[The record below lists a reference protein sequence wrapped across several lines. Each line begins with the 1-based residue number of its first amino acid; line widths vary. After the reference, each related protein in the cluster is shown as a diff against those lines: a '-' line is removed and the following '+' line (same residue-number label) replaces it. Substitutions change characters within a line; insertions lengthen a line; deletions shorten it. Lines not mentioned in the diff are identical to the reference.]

1 MENYKPVRDS
11 QIVLL
16 GICIVVA
23 TVAASVILAG
33 GALKVVRFSQ
43 QQISV
48 TGSAQ
53 KEIKSDKVLWKGS
66 FSRREADLKT
76 AYQNLKADLEKVN
89 TYLLSQKVS
98 ADDVVATQVETEI
111 IYKKNEKGN
120 STNEIEAYR
129 LTQGIE
135 VRSADV
141 DRLTDISRQST
152 ELINQGVEFM
162 SEAPQ
167 YFYSQLDGLKVQMLA
182 KATENAKERA
192 ANMVKASGNKI
203 GFMRQARMGVFQIT
217 PADSTDVSDYGEN
230 DTTSLLKKVTAV
242 VSVSFSIE

>member
-1 MENYKPVRDS
+1 MDNYKPLRDS

-33 GALKVVRFSQ
+33 GALKVLKFSQ
-43 QQISV
+43 QQITV

-53 KEIKSDKVLWKGS
+53 QEIKSDTVIWKGN

-76 AYQNLKADLEKVN
+76 AYQSLKSDLAKVN
-89 TYLLSQKVS
+89 AYLTSKKV
-98 ADDVVATQVETEI
+98 AKDDIVATQVSTEI

-129 LTQGIE
+129 LTQGVE
-135 VRSADV
+135 VRSKDV
-141 DRLTDISRQST
+141 DRVTDISRQST
-152 ELINQGVEFM
+152 ELIDQGVEFM

-167 YFYSQLDGLKVQMLA
+167 YFYSKLDGLKVEMLA

-192 ANMVKASGNKI
+192 TNMVKASGNRI

-217 PADSTDVSDYGEN
+217 PADSTSVSDWGEN